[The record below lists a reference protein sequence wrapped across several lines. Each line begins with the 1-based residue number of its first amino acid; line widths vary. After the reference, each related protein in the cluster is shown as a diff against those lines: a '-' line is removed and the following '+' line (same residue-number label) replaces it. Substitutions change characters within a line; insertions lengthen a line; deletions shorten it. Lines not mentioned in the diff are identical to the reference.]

1 MATKAAPE
9 KQDADKKP
17 VQARGPFK
25 RMHTTVGLRVSAAE
39 ATRLREDKE
48 RTSNWKRWG
57 PFLSERQWATVREDY
72 SPDGS
77 WYEIANPTIVWTA
90 GCAARN
96 STTLASL
103 ITS

>member
-1 MATKAAPE
+1 MATNAAPE
-9 KQDADKKP
+9 KQNADKKP
-17 VQARGPFK
+17 VQAKGPFK

-77 WYEIANPTIVWTA
+77 WYEIANP
-90 GCAARN
+90 
-96 STTLASL
+96 SL
-103 ITS
+103 DRWLHG

>member
-1 MATKAAPE
+1 MATNAAPE

-17 VQARGPFK
+17 VARGPFK
-25 RMHTTVGLRVSAAE
+25 RMHTTVGIRVSAAE

-77 WYEIANPTIVWTA
+77 WYEMANPTLVWTA
-90 GCAARN
+90 GVQI
-96 STTLASL
+96 TLASL